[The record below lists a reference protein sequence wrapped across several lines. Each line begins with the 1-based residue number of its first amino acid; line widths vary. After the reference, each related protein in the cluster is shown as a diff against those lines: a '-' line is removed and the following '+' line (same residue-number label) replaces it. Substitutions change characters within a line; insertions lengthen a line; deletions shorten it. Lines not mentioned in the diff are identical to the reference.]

1 MTKFSIHFDNEFCR
15 QAAKTGVSRKLLL
28 KQLKL
33 LRENPD
39 LGEPVSP
46 QFPSYR
52 VWRVLIGRVSVVDIG
67 YLVAE
72 ELQDIEM
79 SFILKVENDEPPSSK
94 KDTVDKLI
102 DATQLVA
109 TLAKIVRDF
118 ILFLT

>member
-1 MTKFSIHFDNEFCR
+1 MTNSAFTSIMNSAARR
-15 QAAKTGVSRKLLL
+15 QKPGFPGSSSSNNLNCCGKI
-28 KQLKL
+28 
-33 LRENPD
+33 D
-39 LGEPVSP
+39 LGDPVSP

-94 KDTVDKLI
+94 IDKVDKLI
-102 DATQLVA
+102 EATRLVA
-109 TLAKIVRDF
+109 TLAKIVRDIF
-118 ILFLT
+118 MFST